1 MAIAITAEQARI
13 VGTQPRRS
21 PRSAVPPRFV
31 VRLAMR
37 LRRALLHAADRLL
50 PSELVVLEHSA
61 QFSGGYLLA
70 AIAELGIA
78 DQLAEGPRTASELA
92 VAVGCDADALHRALR
107 AAAVTGLV
115 RLDGAGRF
123 HATRLTRA
131 LASDAPYYSADWC
144 AYMMSSAH
152 QAAWGDL
159 VQTIRTGAPA
169 FRRVHGVSLFD
180 WFDSHPA
187 EGSNFTAG
195 LSGLTL
201 SEAAAIA
208 SAYQFPASGRVCDV
222 AGGAGV
228 LLGEVLRRHS
238 GLTGI
243 LVESP
248 SVLTDAATH
257 LDSIGIAHRVELV
270 PGDLFSGISATAD
283 VYLLKWILHDW
294 SDADCIR
301 ILRNVAAAMPLGA
314 KLVVIEGVQDANTAH
329 PRFSPIDLEML
340 VVTDGGRERSITQ
353 LQELISASGLRPGA
367 VRHASTGVS
376 LMEAVKA
383 SH

>member
-21 PRSAVPPRFV
+21 PRTAVPPRIV

-50 PSELVVLEHSA
+50 PSELAVLEHSA

-78 DQLAEGPRTASELA
+78 DQLADGPRTASELA
-92 VAVGCDADALHRALR
+92 MAAGCDADALHRALR

-115 RLDGAGRF
+115 RLDRAGRF
-123 HATRLTRA
+123 HATPLTRA

-144 AYMMSSAH
+144 AYMMSAAH

-169 FRRVHGVSLFD
+169 FRRVHGVSVFD

-195 LSGLTL
+195 LSGLTM

-208 SAYQFPASGRVCDV
+208 SSYPFPASGRVCDV

-228 LLGEVLRRHS
+228 LLGEVLRRHPR
-238 GLTGI
+238 LTGT
-243 LVESP
+243 LVEAP
-248 SVLTDAATH
+248 SVLIDAAAY
-257 LDSIGIAHRVELV
+257 LDAMGIAARVALV
-270 PGDLFSGISATAD
+270 EGDLFSGIAATAD
-283 VYLLKWILHDW
+283 VYLLKWVLHDW

-301 ILRNVAAAMPLGA
+301 ILRSVAAAMPVGA
-314 KLVVIEGVQDANTAH
+314 KLVVIEGVQDANTPH

-340 VVTDGGRERSITQ
+340 VVTDGGRERSIPQ
-353 LQELISASGLRPGA
+353 FQELISASGLRPGV

-376 LMEAVKA
+376 LLEAVKA
-383 SH
+383 SL

>member
-1 MAIAITAEQARI
+1 MAIAVTAEQACI
-13 VGTQPRRS
+13 VGTPPRRS
-21 PRSAVPPRFV
+21 PRSAVPPRIV

-50 PSELVVLEHSA
+50 PAELAVLEHSA
-61 QFSGGYLLA
+61 HFSGGYLLA

-115 RLDGAGRF
+115 RLDRAGRF

-208 SAYQFPASGRVCDV
+208 SAYPFPASGRVCDV

-248 SVLTDAATH
+248 SVLTDSATH

-283 VYLLKWILHDW
+283 VYLLKWVLHDW

-301 ILRNVAAAMPLGA
+301 ILRNVAAAMPVGA
-314 KLVVIEGVQDANTAH
+314 TLVVIEGVQDANTAH

-353 LQELISASGLRPGA
+353 FQELISASGLRPGA